1 MAIDRR
7 REAAGG
13 VPGRLP
19 PAAEEN
25 GALPPGDAAA
35 SAPLGGRAGPGG
47 GGDIQ
52 PLPAPHAAGG
62 PHPSLLL
69 LDYDG
74 SVLPFL
80 GGLGGGY
87 QKTLVLLTWIPALF
101 IGFSQFSDSFLL
113 DQPNFWCRGDS
124 KGAEPAGV
132 TATGRWGGGDLAN
145 WTSPPTTPF
154 STAAWGTAGPLGNG
168 SGAEGGDAPPLP
180 SPPDKGDNASNCDCH
195 AWNYGIRTGL
205 VQNVV
210 SKWDLVCDNAW
221 KVHVAKFSLLV
232 GLIFGYL
239 ITGCIA
245 DWFGRRPVLLFSVI
259 FILVFGLTVA
269 LSVNVTMF
277 STLRFFE
284 GFCLAGVILTLYA
297 LRIEL
302 CPPGRRFLITMVAS
316 FVATAGQLLMPG
328 LAALCRDWQVLQ
340 ALIIC
345 PFLLMLLYWS
355 IFPESLRWLVATHQ
369 FASAKKLILRFTQ
382 KNRMNPESDIKGVM
396 PELEKE
402 LSRRPKKVCI
412 VKVVG
417 TRNLWKN
424 IVVLCVNSLTGF
436 GIHHC
441 FARSMMGHEV
451 KVPLLENFYADYYT
465 AAGIA
470 LASCLAVC
478 PAVRV
483 LGRRGGLLLFM
494 ILTAL
499 ASLLQLGLLNLIG
512 KYSQHPDSELQLKL
526 AVGMSD
532 SVKDKFSITFSI
544 VGMFASHAVGNLSV
558 FFCAEITPTVI
569 RCGGLGLVL
578 ASAGFGMLTAPIIEL
593 HNQKGYFLHH
603 IIFACCTLI
612 CIICL
617 LLLPESRDQNLP
629 ESIPDGEHYTRQPLL
644 PPRRGEQ
651 PLLLTNAELKD
662 YSGLHDAAAVGDGL
676 PDGTTANGGRPM

>member
-145 WTSPPTTPF
+145 WTTPPTTPF

-210 SKWDLVCDNAW
+210 SKV
-221 KVHVAKFSLLV
+221 
-232 GLIFGYL
+232 
-239 ITGCIA
+239 
-245 DWFGRRPVLLFSVI
+245 RP
-259 FILVFGLTVA
+259 A
-269 LSVNVTMF
+269 A
-277 STLRFFE
+277 R
-284 GFCLAGVILTLYA
+284 
-297 LRIEL
+297 
-302 CPPGRRFLITMVAS
+302 
-316 FVATAGQLLMPG
+316 
-328 LAALCRDWQVLQ
+328 AALLRHLHPRLWTDRGAVCERDHVQHTQVL
-340 ALIIC
+340 
-345 PFLLMLLYWS
+345 
-355 IFPESLRWLVATHQ
+355 
-369 FASAKKLILRFTQ
+369 
-382 KNRMNPESDIKGVM
+382 
-396 PELEKE
+396 
-402 LSRRPKKVCI
+402 
-412 VKVVG
+412 
-417 TRNLWKN
+417 
-424 IVVLCVNSLTGF
+424 
-436 GIHHC
+436 
-441 FARSMMGHEV
+441 
-451 KVPLLENFYADYYT
+451 
-465 AAGIA
+465 
-470 LASCLAVC
+470 
-478 PAVRV
+478 
-483 LGRRGGLLLFM
+483 
-494 ILTAL
+494 
-499 ASLLQLGLLNLIG
+499 
-512 KYSQHPDSELQLKL
+512 
-526 AVGMSD
+526 
-532 SVKDKFSITFSI
+532 
-544 VGMFASHAVGNLSV
+544 
-558 FFCAEITPTVI
+558 
-569 RCGGLGLVL
+569 
-578 ASAGFGMLTAPIIEL
+578 
-593 HNQKGYFLHH
+593 
-603 IIFACCTLI
+603 
-612 CIICL
+612 
-617 LLLPESRDQNLP
+617 
-629 ESIPDGEHYTRQPLL
+629 
-644 PPRRGEQ
+644 
-651 PLLLTNAELKD
+651 
-662 YSGLHDAAAVGDGL
+662 
-676 PDGTTANGGRPM
+676 

>member
-35 SAPLGGRAGPGG
+35 SAPLGGRAGPGS

-80 GGLGGGY
+80 GGLGGGF
-87 QKTLVLLTWIPALF
+87 QKTLVLLTWVPALF

-113 DQPNFWCRGDS
+113 DQPNFWCRGDG
-124 KGAEPAGV
+124 KGTEPSGV
-132 TATGRWGGGDLAN
+132 TATARGRSGDLAD

-168 SGAEGGDAPPLP
+168 SGAEGDDALPLP
-180 SPPDKGDNASNCDCH
+180 SPPDRGDNASNCDCH
-195 AWNYGIRTGL
+195 AWDYGLRTGL

-210 SKWDLVCDNAW
+210 SKWDLVCDNTW

-245 DWFGRRPVLLFSVI
+245 DWSGRRPVLLFCVV

-302 CPPGRRFLITMVAS
+302 CPPGKRFLITMVAS

-355 IFPESLRWLVATHQ
+355 IFPESLRWLMATHQ

-412 VKVVG
+412 VKVAG

-470 LASCLAVC
+470 LASCLAMC
-478 PAVRV
+478 PVVRF

-512 KYSQHPDSELQLKL
+512 KYSQHPDS
-526 AVGMSD
+526 GMSE

-544 VGMFASHAVGNLSV
+544 VGMFASHAAGSLSV

-569 RCGGLGLVL
+569 RVSCSCPLACPGDPPSPAGAAAWGWCWPAR
-578 ASAGFGMLTAPIIEL
+578 ASA
-593 HNQKGYFLHH
+593 
-603 IIFACCTLI
+603 C
-612 CIICL
+612 
-617 LLLPESRDQNLP
+617 
-629 ESIPDGEHYTRQPLL
+629 
-644 PPRRGEQ
+644 
-651 PLLLTNAELKD
+651 
-662 YSGLHDAAAVGDGL
+662 
-676 PDGTTANGGRPM
+676 